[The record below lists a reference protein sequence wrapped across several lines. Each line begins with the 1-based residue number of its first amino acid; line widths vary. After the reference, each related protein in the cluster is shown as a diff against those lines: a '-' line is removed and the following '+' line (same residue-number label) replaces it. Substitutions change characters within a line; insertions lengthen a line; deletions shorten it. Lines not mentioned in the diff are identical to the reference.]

1 MDLNTNFFFMLL
13 RSRLKIKNNV
23 VAVLKD
29 AAGNIVPLFQPNAL
43 GMAWY
48 KATGTLPQV
57 SLFGAMSDNLKLSNL
72 VTTAGRAALAAKIGG
87 VSAVGD
93 WEYLAIGTDNTAA
106 TIGDTAL
113 GAEITTGGGA
123 RAVATA
129 ALTTT
134 DTTNDTL
141 QLDYEWTF
149 SSTFAVNEVGI
160 FNAASGPTL
169 LARVLFPAGTIN
181 VSSGMKLHVY
191 WKLDLD

>member
-1 MDLNTNFFFMLL
+1 MLL

-23 VAVLKD
+23 RAVLKD
-29 AAGNIVPLFQPNAL
+29 ADGNIVPVFQPNAFGL
-43 GMAWY
+43 AFF
-48 KATGTLPQV
+48 KATGKLPQLPV
-57 SLFGAMSDNLKLSNL
+57 FGAMSTTLSLSNL

-87 VSAVGD
+87 VSVVGD
-93 WEYLAIGTDNTAA
+93 WKYLAIGTDNTAA
-106 TIGDTAL
+106 TIGDIAL

-149 SSTFAVNEVGI
+149 SSTFAVNEVGV
-160 FNAASGPTL
+160 FNAASGPTM
-169 LARVLFPAGTIN
+169 LARVLFPAGVIN